1 MIVWDDLRHF
11 LAVHREG
18 TLSAAGVRLAI
29 DPTTVG
35 RRLTALESTI
45 GAKLFDRTPAGYAI
59 TPAGRDLLPRA
70 ERIEREAQALERELA
85 GRDER
90 LAGVVRVSVTEMMA
104 TRFIAP
110 HLARFS
116 ERHPGIVLRLEC
128 TNRTVSLARRE
139 ADIALRLARPV
150 EENLIARKLSPIE
163 LALYASPAYLARFGH
178 PDAPD
183 EHLRGHRLVLFDDT
197 PTFAVENRWF
207 ARLSDGASVALRS
220 DSVSSIYSAAVG
232 GVGLALLPRVVAD
245 LDPLLTRVA
254 TRTSPEPRVIW
265 QMVHRDLARSPRV
278 RAVSDFL
285 AKLLGAPK
293 PERPHT

>member
-1 MIVWDDLRHF
+1 MIAWDDLRHF

-18 TLSAAGVRLAI
+18 TLARAGVRLGI

-35 RRLTALESTI
+35 RRLAVLE
-45 GAKLFDRTPAGYAI
+45 GAAGARLFDRTPGGYAI

-70 ERIEREAQALERELA
+70 ERMEREALALERELS

-116 ERHPGIVLRLEC
+116 ERHPEVSLSLEC
-128 TNRTVSLARRE
+128 TNRVVSLARRE

-150 EENLIARKLSPIE
+150 EENLIARRLSRIE
-163 LALYASPAYLARFGH
+163 LGLYASPTYLAARGA
-178 PDAPD
+178 PEAPD
-183 EHLRGHRLVLFDDT
+183 EHLRGHRVLLFDET
-197 PTFAVENRWF
+197 RAFAVENRWF
-207 ARLSDGASVALRS
+207 APLLDGATVALRS
-220 DSVSSIYSAAVG
+220 DSVSSLYSAAVG
-232 GVGLALLPRVVAD
+232 GLGIALLPRVVAD
-245 LDPLLTRVA
+245 LDPLLAGVA

-265 QMVHRDLARSPRV
+265 QMVHRDLAKAPRV
-278 RAVSDFL
+278 RAVYDFL
-285 AKLLGAPK
+285 GKVLRGP
-293 PERPHT
+293 RPPAR